1 MLQTCVWYRQPCK
14 ARAAFLPNR
23 ASKTPPGGIQSLRG
37 KSRTGAMLVKS
48 LVVAGLA
55 TTAASLPV
63 TLSLVWGG
71 SVTLAVGGVELVMD
85 RHKGIDLDFDP
96 TCFVQSCPI
105 AELRIRESEEEA
117 PAQVFAI

>member
-1 MLQTCVWYRQPCK
+1 
-14 ARAAFLPNR
+14 
-23 ASKTPPGGIQSLRG
+23 
-37 KSRTGAMLVKS
+37 MLVKS

-63 TLSLVWGG
+63 TLPLVWGG

-85 RHKGIDLDFDP
+85 RNKGFDLDFDP
-96 TCFVQSCPI
+96 TCFVKSCPI
-105 AELRIRESEEEA
+105 AELRIGESAGEA